1 MMKASVRDLRY
12 RTKDVLEAVD
22 RGEVVTVLYRGKEK
36 ARLMPLPEGG
46 RGANLI
52 PGKAF
57 GMWRDRRDLR
67 DVSGYVRKLRRGR
80 FRDL

>member
-1 MMKASVRDLRY
+1 MMKATVRDLRY

-36 ARLMPLPEGG
+36 ARLMPLPRGV

-57 GMWRDRRDLR
+57 GMWKDRRDLR

-80 FRDL
+80 FHDV

>member
-1 MMKASVRDLRY
+1 MMKATVRDLRY
-12 RTKDVLEAVD
+12 RTKQVLEAVE

-36 ARLMPLPEGG
+36 ARLTPLRGEG

-57 GMWRDRRDLR
+57 GMWKDRQDLL
-67 DVSGYVRKLRRGR
+67 DVSGYVRKLRQGR
-80 FRDL
+80 FHDL